1 MNDLQ
6 LYEYYKNIP
15 LAGIGVFSWIYPNY
29 VKITGRSITRPHP
42 HRHYTLDEFLDRL
55 YDEGSDFREKLESG
69 KGEIYAAPTM
79 TIDKDKMA
87 GMLKKYFDKPLINTF
102 DSENEG

>member
-6 LYEYYKNIP
+6 LYEYYKTIP
-15 LAGIGVFSWIYPNY
+15 LAEVGVFSWIYPNY

-55 YDEGSDFREKLESG
+55 YEEGSGFRERLESG
-69 KGEIYAAPTM
+69 KEEVYTVPSINKDKIAEVFKGYFEKPIIN
-79 TIDKDKMA
+79 TIDSTKE
-87 GMLKKYFDKPLINTF
+87 
-102 DSENEG
+102 S